1 MIKTFMSVIVMVGL
15 LMAVQSVA
23 FADEK
28 KAEPK
33 QQSMTAS
40 NDEMIAKIS
49 QFRQEGEKK
58 LVDKTFTKK
67 EVPLTGANVKETIR
81 QKWEKMDAYY
91 DGTKLVRIQL
101 YPRTGI
107 SGRTEEFYLM
117 DNKLVFAFIQDKGP
131 KHEGKDTGEP
141 GKELYFYNDKLIKFD
156 DRSGE
161 PATNV
166 EQEKKMYET
175 RLPYEISELL
185 LILNSKS

>member
-1 MIKTFMSVIVMVGL
+1 MMKVLVSLILMAGL
-15 LMAVQSVA
+15 LLAVQSVT

-33 QQSMTAS
+33 QMTGS

-49 QFRQEGEKK
+49 QFRVEGEKK
-58 LVDKTFTKK
+58 LVDNKFTRK
-67 EVPLTGANVKETIR
+67 EVPLTGANIKETIR

-91 DGTKLVRIQL
+91 EGDKLVRIQL
-101 YPRTGI
+101 YPHAAV

-131 KHEGKDTGEP
+131 KHEGKDMGEP
-141 GKELYFYNDKLIKFD
+141 GKELYFWNDKLLKYD
-156 DRSGE
+156 DKSGE
-161 PATNV
+161 PEPNV

-175 RLPYEISELL
+175 RLPFEISELL
-185 LILNSKS
+185 MILNSKK